1 MSDLRGSEGIPGDIV
16 GALVM
21 VGSVLDEEYQA
32 FEDPNDPL
40 IPIYYAISMVLFTFA
55 ILYII
60 KKKRDAIVR
69 GSSSAPW
76 RSP

>member
-1 MSDLRGSEGIPGDIV
+1 MDAAVRSVIV
-16 GALVM
+16 MAAMMVVAQIGALLM

-40 IPIYYAISMVLFTFA
+40 IPVYYAIAMVLFTFA

-60 KKKRDAIVR
+60 KKKREDVV
-69 GSSSAPW
+69 
-76 RSP
+76 